1 MENIIKNN
9 VIVHAKGHVPNPD
22 GMDFLR
28 LKLNAARE
36 FHHIDGGKYAELTG
50 VGMSTSY
57 ARTKDIKNMPV
68 GELYAF
74 LNGIGVSISELLTK
88 Y

>member
-9 VIVHAKGHVPNPD
+9 VTVHAKGHVPNPD
-22 GMDFLR
+22 GMDYLR

-50 VGMSTSY
+50 CGLSTSY
-57 ARTKDIKNMPV
+57 ARTKDIKHMSV